1 MQIIEDSTDANYVID
16 AHGPGWVSI
25 NHVTYTQSL
34 IVMPNQ
40 LHDPWRPSSFEELV
54 LDDLN
59 PVLSLKPEVLIVG
72 TGRRQRFPET
82 TIIKHLV
89 ENQIGYEFMDNA
101 AACRT
106 YTVLMSEK
114 RQVAAAL
121 LMTD

>member
-1 MQIIEDSTDANYVID
+1 MQIIEDSTDASYIID

-40 LHDPWRPSSFEELV
+40 LHNPWRPPSFEDMALE
-54 LDDLN
+54 DLN
-59 PVLSLKPEVLIVG
+59 PVLSLSPEVLIIG
-72 TGRRQRFPET
+72 TGQRQRFPET
-82 TIIKHLV
+82 LILKHLA
-89 ENQIGYEFMDNA
+89 ESQIGYEFMDNA

-114 RQVAAAL
+114 RQVAVAL
-121 LMTD
+121 LMSD